1 MSRRV
6 IAVAVAAVALVLTAG
21 PVAAQ
26 TYPPPQNSI
35 TVDDSTP
42 ARGQALTITLRTCR
56 PGTYALLG
64 IDRLL
69 AATPKVD
76 AQGVATA
83 TVTVPRWLSIGV
95 HRVSGACLA
104 AAGPLFLST
113 DIRVVDAAAAGS
125 GVPGG
130 ASGGG
135 GTGASGNGSGTAP
148 EAGTATDGTATGGS
162 GTATATGDGGGTA
175 SGGHAAAPSLG
186 GLAGATV
193 PDDAPTLFEEAAA
206 ANGVTEDGGSA
217 SPEATAERTAPG
229 GAGDSGPGTMSA
241 IARVAL
247 GVAALGG
254 VPVALAV
261 SRRPQRVVRRSFA

>member
-6 IAVAVAAVALVLTAG
+6 IAVAVAAVALVLTAA

-26 TYPPPQNSI
+26 TYPPPQSSI

-69 AATPKVD
+69 VATPKVD

-83 TVTVPRWLSIGV
+83 TVTVPQWLSLGV
-95 HRVSGACLA
+95 HRVSGACITNA
-104 AAGPLFLST
+104 KPLFLST
-113 DIRVVDAAAAGS
+113 DIRVVDAAAAGGATGGS
-125 GVPGG
+125 GVG
-130 ASGGG
+130 AAGSSGG
-135 GTGASGNGSGTAP
+135 GSGTAP
-148 EAGTATDGTATGGS
+148 QAGSASDGTATGGS
-162 GTATATGDGGGTA
+162 STATASSGDDGGTG
-175 SGGHAAAPSLG
+175 SGAQVAAPSLG
-186 GLAGATV
+186 ALGGATV
-193 PDDAPTLFEEAAA
+193 PDDAPALFEDAAA
-206 ANGVTEDGGSA
+206 ANGVTEDGGSPA
-217 SPEATAERTAPG
+217 PEATAERTAT
-229 GAGDSGPGTMSA
+229 GARDSGPGTMSA